1 MTISG
6 NKTSKIYQDLRPE
19 IPQKTQPNHLE
30 KLTETEVDLL
40 DEIEDCERLAQKWV
54 FNKTR
59 SFSFYYWGGGS
70 MKLF

>member
-1 MTISG
+1 MSISS
-6 NKTSKIYQDLRPE
+6 NKTSKIYQGLRPE